1 MSQRLSVNQS
11 GHQHRP
17 TALPLV
23 AGESRLNELA
33 TELQV
38 VNVGGSVSL
47 LSSDSI
53 LPEQATLLG
62 SLPAVTAS
70 SLGDISFITDYK
82 VDFAYYAGAMANG
95 IHSEEMVI
103 ALGKQ
108 RILGIFGSGGLR
120 IPRIAEAIVRIRQA
134 LPEGPFGVNLLHN
147 PSNPDWEMA
156 CVRLCI
162 EHRVRVIEASAY
174 INLSSALVYY
184 RVSGLEQQPD
194 GTIQRHHR
202 MIAKVSRREVAQ
214 NFLRPAPEKI
224 LQKLLAEKLIT
235 IEQAELARKIPMA
248 DDITVEGD
256 SGGHTD
262 QGVLSCIFRSIVQQR
277 DEIEGETDLDVRV
290 RIGAAGGLG
299 SPHAILSAFALGAA
313 YVVTGSINQ
322 SCVEAGTSDVV
333 KKMLGQ
339 AQINDVATAPS
350 ADMFELGAKVQVL
363 KQGSMYAVRAQKLYN
378 LYKQYDSLDTLPA
391 QEIVLLEKQI
401 FHKPLAEIWQETIS
415 YFQGINQPDIIA
427 KAEKQPK
434 KKMGLLFQWYLGQS
448 SRWAITGDPIRNMDY
463 QIWCGS
469 AMGAMNEWLR
479 ETPLEAV
486 ENRYVSDIAKLL
498 MNGAAYL
505 TRIALLELLNVV
517 VPEQMKRHV
526 PLNFFTG
533 TESTGTEST
542 ETNSALPNAFNDEQS
557 EDDQSNDCHPNSN
570 NLNQKSEQN
579 SQARSKE
586 PMDVSTKLVLDNSK
600 DFYKKCWDL
609 MPGGTHY
616 NFGDPERPLVIPFNR
631 GRNSR
636 VWDLDGNE
644 HLDLFCKF
652 GALIVGHHN
661 EAYNESLIKYMGKV
675 TSVDTCDLEVDVCE
689 TMIKHIPCAEMVRFC
704 LSGTEAVQNALRLAR
719 GFTGKNRFIR
729 FHGHYHGNADNIMG
743 WRKKQDLTYPVPE
756 QFKGDLLDT
765 LGRDPKI
772 MTDQSFM
779 LPWNDIDIL
788 TATIERHHGEIA
800 AVLMEPICINGGGI
814 FPVEGYL
821 EKTKALCEKYN
832 IVLIFDEIITGVRLG
847 LGGAQKLLGVTPHLA
862 TFGKALGGGSMPIS
876 AIAGRHDI
884 MNLYTRG
891 KVIHAGTF
899 NGYPLGLAA
908 IQSTFSLIEQDPGC
922 YDRMGDV
929 MRQISNIFVKAAE
942 AVDLPLVVQ
951 GMPTALVYHSQNTPV
966 DRSEGYSDKVKFCDI
981 IIREIS
987 KRYGIQFS
995 PLSRMYSNLLMSQDD
1010 VRFFE
1015 ERIFDA
1021 MVNARKVIDITFKE
1035 GIDA

>member
-1 MSQRLSVNQS
+1 MSQRLSVHQS
-11 GHQHRP
+11 GHQPRP
-17 TALPLV
+17 TALPLMNG
-23 AGESRLNELA
+23 ASRLNELA
-33 TELQV
+33 TELRV
-38 VNVGGSVSL
+38 VKMGDSASL
-47 LSSDSI
+47 LFPEEISSEDR

-62 SLPAVTAS
+62 SLPAVTAG
-70 SLGDISFITDYK
+70 SLGDSRFMADYG
-82 VDFAYYAGAMANG
+82 VDLAYYAGAMANG
-95 IHSEEMVI
+95 IHSEGMVI

-120 IPRIAEAIVRIRQA
+120 IPRIAEAIGRIRQA
-134 LPEGPFGVNLLHN
+134 LPDGSFGVNLLHN
-147 PSNPDWEMA
+147 PGNPEWEMD
-156 CVRLCI
+156 CVRLCL
-162 EHRVRVIEASAY
+162 EHQVRVIEASAY

-184 RVSGLEQQPD
+184 RVSGLARQPD
-194 GTIQRHHR
+194 GTILRHHR

-214 NFLRPAPEKI
+214 NFLRPAPEKM
-224 LQKLLAEKLIT
+224 LQKLLAEGLIT
-235 IEQAELARKIPMA
+235 AEQLELARLVPMA

-262 QGVLSCIFRSIVQQR
+262 QGVLSCIFRSMVQLR
-277 DEIEGETDLDVRV
+277 DEIEAETNLQVRV

-322 SCVEAGTSDVV
+322 SCVEAGTSSAV

-378 LYKQYDSLDTLPA
+378 LYKQYDSLDDLPA
-391 QEIVLLEKQI
+391 QEVASLEKQI
-401 FHKPLAEIWQETIS
+401 FHKPLTEIWQETIA
-415 YFQGINQPDIIA
+415 YFHGINQPGIIA

-434 KKMGLLFQWYLGQS
+434 KKMARLFQWYLGQS
-448 SRWAITGDPIRNMDY
+448 SRWAINGDPVRHMDY
-463 QIWCGS
+463 QIWCGAS
-469 AMGAMNEWLR
+469 MGAMNEWLKG
-479 ETPLEAV
+479 TPFEAV
-486 ENRYVSDIAKLL
+486 ENRHVSDIAKLL
-498 MNGAAYL
+498 MTGAAYL
-505 TRIALLELLNVV
+505 TRVAQLELLNVV
-517 VPEQMKRHV
+517 VPEQVKRSV
-526 PLNFFTG
+526 PFSL
-533 TESTGTEST
+533 STGVGT
-542 ETNSALPNAFNDEQS
+542 SAGMEMPLPNA
-557 EDDQSNDCHPNSN
+557 
-570 NLNQKSEQN
+570 LNHDPINQMSAQK

-586 PMDVSTKLVLDNSK
+586 PMDASTKLLLDNSK
-600 DFYKKCWDL
+600 DFYKKCWEVL
-609 MPGGTHY
+609 PGGTHY

-652 GALIVGHHN
+652 GALFVGHNN
-661 EAYNESLIKYMGKV
+661 EAYNESLIEYMGKV
-675 TSVDTCDLEVDVCE
+675 TSVDTCDLEVEVCE
-689 TMIKHIPCAEMVRFC
+689 TLIKHIPCAEMVRFC

-719 GFTGKNRFIR
+719 GFTGKSRFIR

-772 MTDQSFM
+772 MTDQSFI

-788 TATIERHHGEIA
+788 TATIERYHDEIA

-814 FPVEGYL
+814 FPVAGYL
-821 EKTKALCEKYN
+821 EKAKALCEKYN
-832 IVLIFDEIITGVRLG
+832 VVLIFDEIITGVRLG

-876 AIAGRHDI
+876 AITGRHDI

-908 IQSTFSLIEQDPGC
+908 IKSTFSLIEQDSGC
-922 YDRMGDV
+922 YDRMGNI
-929 MRQISNIFVKAAE
+929 MRQISNTFVKAAE
-942 AVDLPLVVQ
+942 AVELPLVVQ
-951 GMPTALVYHSQNTPV
+951 GMPTALVYHSQSTPV
-966 DRSEGYSDKVKFCDI
+966 DCTEGYSDKVKLCDI

-1021 MVNARKVIDITFKE
+1021 MENARKVIDITFKE
-1035 GIDA
+1035 GIDS